1 MLKIINGTFENGCGV
16 TIHDTETDNY
26 YHKVVYKNSI
36 EHNGKLYYK
45 EDFKKQN
52 ILEIPKQ
59 YKHEY
64 VSCLPIEL
72 ESQIMEEVKKEIRT
86 LFLTDE
92 EKQEAIENA
101 NNEKVCNLTDT
112 IKVKFV

>member
-1 MLKIINGTFENGCGV
+1 MLRIINGTFENGCGI

-36 EHNGKLYYK
+36 EHKGKLYSK
-45 EDFKKQN
+45 DDFEK

-101 NNEKVCNLTDT
+101 NNEKVCNLTET
-112 IKVKFV
+112 INIKFV

>member
-1 MLKIINGTFENGCGV
+1 MLKIINGTFEEGNGI

-26 YHKVVYKNSI
+26 YHKVVYKNSVEI
-36 EHNGKLYYK
+36 NGKIYYK
-45 EDFKKQN
+45 VDFEK
-52 ILEIPKQ
+52 ILKIPKQ

-72 ESQIMEEVKKEIRT
+72 ESRIMEEVKKEIET
-86 LFLTDE
+86 LLLTDE

-101 NNEKVCNLTDT
+101 NNEKVCNLTET
-112 IKVKFV
+112 INIKFI